1 MGSLLERRR
10 ASMPP
15 ELLARVG
22 LAWVLVCVLLLVT
35 NYTEISARRFPG
47 PDDVLRLV
55 QLRDLLGGQSW
66 FDQTQ
71 YRIDVANGGV
81 AMHWSR
87 LVDIPLLAV
96 IGLLKPV
103 FGQAAAEGIALV
115 VVPLVTFGF
124 ALLLVGRMV
133 WRLVGDEAAGLACLA
148 MALSVPVVTQLRPMR
163 IDHHGWQIV
172 AALLAIN
179 GLMSRSP
186 KLGGWA
192 TGFALA
198 LWLSISVEGLPLAVA
213 ICGLAV
219 LRWWRN
225 RSDRIWLVSI
235 LQSLAVS
242 AAVLFAATRGV
253 SDFANYCDA
262 IAPVHLAIFAWSAVS
277 VTVVAAMEPRPRAII
292 IGGFA
297 VVGTGALAIV
307 FTAAPQCAGGGFGA
321 MDPVVSNFWLDHVA
335 EGLPI
340 WRQPFATIL
349 QTIIPPLIGILAAI
363 QLAASSRDWLRR
375 WWSDYALLLV
385 AALTLAIFVTRAG
398 AVAGAL
404 AAVPLG
410 WQISQWIR
418 AARNMRQSGKR
429 VLALAGVAVAL
440 LPAMPLTLF
449 TLAMPARAAGDGAA
463 VKANSCNIPASAQ
476 ILAKLPSGEIFAP
489 LDIGPQLL
497 LETEHTVAATGHHR
511 GQAGI
516 RAVIETFTG
525 TSEEARETLK
535 ARGSAYVALCPELF
549 ESRYYQS
556 LSKEGFVAQLRA
568 DKAPKWLVPV
578 TVSEDSGF
586 KIWRIAP

>member
-1 MGSLLERRR
+1 MARLLERRR

-22 LAWVLVCVLLLVT
+22 LAWALVCVLLLLT
-35 NYTEISARRFPG
+35 NFAEISARRFPG

-66 FDQTQ
+66 FDVTQ
-71 YRIDVANGGV
+71 YRIDAANGGV

-96 IGLLKPV
+96 IGLLTPV
-103 FGQAAAEGIALV
+103 FGQHAAEGIALV
-115 VVPLVTFGF
+115 MVPLVTFGL

-133 WRLVGDEAAGLACLA
+133 WRLVGGEAAGLACLA

-172 AALLAIN
+172 AALLAVN
-179 GLMSRSP
+179 GMMSRSP

-213 ICGLAV
+213 ICGLAA
-219 LRWWRN
+219 LRWWR
-225 RSDRIWLVSI
+225 DRADRLWLVSI

-242 AAVLFAATRGV
+242 SAALFAATRGI
-253 SDFANYCDA
+253 SDLATYCDA

-277 VTVVAAMEPRPRAII
+277 VTALAAMEPRPRAII
-292 IGGFA
+292 VGGFA
-297 VVGTGALAIV
+297 LMGAGALGIV
-307 FTAAPQCAGGGFGA
+307 FNSAPQCAGGGFGE
-321 MDPVVSNFWLDHVA
+321 MDPVVSTYWLDLVA
-335 EGLPI
+335 EGLPV

-349 QTIIPPLIGILAAI
+349 QTIIPPVIGILAAI
-363 QLAASSRDWLRR
+363 QLAGKSSDWLRR
-375 WWSDYALLLV
+375 WWTDYAILLV
-385 AALTLAIFVTRAG
+385 AALVLAIFVTRAG

-410 WQISQWIR
+410 WQITQWIR

-449 TLAMPARAAGDGAA
+449 TLAIPAKAANEGEV
-463 VKANSCNIPASAQ
+463 VKANSCDIPGAAQ
-476 ILAKLPSGEIFAP
+476 ALAKLPAGEIFAP

-497 LETEHTVAATGHHR
+497 LETKHTVAATGHHR
-511 GQAGI
+511 GQNGI

-525 TSEEARETLK
+525 TSEEARETL
-535 ARGSAYVALCPELF
+535 AVRGSAYVALCPALF
-549 ESRYYQS
+549 ESRYYES
-556 LSKEGFVAQLRA
+556 LSEDGFAAQLRA
-568 DKAPKWLVPV
+568 GDTPEWLTPIA
-578 TVSEDSGF
+578 TPQGSDF
-586 KIWRIAP
+586 KIWRIKR